1 MEGERFATGLAI
13 ALRGVNH
20 AYGTGSARR
29 QVLFDLSLE
38 IRRGEVV
45 LLMGPSGCGKT
56 TVLTLVGA
64 LRSAQHG
71 EVTVLGHALAG
82 ATEATLVQARR
93 RVGFIFQGD
102 NLHRSLTAY
111 QNVRMGLEARG
122 EAGRPDAR
130 ARCLAMLAAVGLSGH
145 ADKRQNALS
154 GGQKQRVAI
163 ARALVAEPE
172 LVLAD
177 EPTAA
182 LDGRTGRECVLLLRD
197 LAHQRGTTV
206 LMVTHDN
213 RILDLA
219 DRILTMEDG
228 RLLAASMRRPASP

>member
-1 MEGERFATGLAI
+1 MDGMAVTTGLAI
-13 ALRGVNH
+13 ALDGVNH
-20 AYGTGSARR
+20 GYGLGSARR
-29 QVLFDLSLE
+29 QVLFDLSLG

-45 LLMGPSGCGKT
+45 FLMGPSGCGKT

-64 LRSAQHG
+64 LRSVQQG
-71 EVTVLGHALAG
+71 RVDVLGHALAG
-82 ATEATLVQARR
+82 ADEAALVRARR

-102 NLHRSLTAY
+102 NLHRSLTAM

-122 EAGRPDAR
+122 EAGRPGAA
-130 ARCLAMLAAVGLSGH
+130 ARCMTMLEAVGLGDH
-145 ADKRQNALS
+145 AGKRQNALS

-163 ARALVAEPE
+163 ARALVAAPE

-182 LDGRTGRECVLLLRD
+182 LDSRTGRDCVRLLRD
-197 LAHQRGTTV
+197 LAHEKGTTV

-219 DRILTMEDG
+219 DRILCMEDG
-228 RLLAASMRRPASP
+228 RLVEGPMR

>member
-1 MEGERFATGLAI
+1 MDGMLLTAGLAI
-13 ALRGVNH
+13 GLHGVNH
-20 AYGTGSARR
+20 AYGKGAARR

-45 LLMGPSGCGKT
+45 FLMGPSGCGKT

-64 LRSAQHG
+64 LRSVQQG
-71 EVTVLGHALAG
+71 RVDVLGHALAG
-82 ATEATLVQARR
+82 ADEAALVRARR

-102 NLHRSLTAY
+102 NLHRSLSAV

-122 EAGRPDAR
+122 EAGRPDTM
-130 ARCLAMLAAVGLSGH
+130 ARCLAMLDAVGLSDH
-145 ADKRQNALS
+145 AGKRQNELS

-163 ARALVAEPE
+163 ARALVATPE

-182 LDGRTGRECVLLLRD
+182 LDSRTGRECVSLLRD
-197 LAHQRGTTV
+197 LAHQRGATV

-219 DRILTMEDG
+219 DRMLTMEDG
-228 RLLAASMRRPASP
+228 RLIDGPMS

>member
-1 MEGERFATGLAI
+1 MDG
-13 ALRGVNH
+13 
-20 AYGTGSARR
+20 
-29 QVLFDLSLE
+29 
-38 IRRGEVV
+38 
-45 LLMGPSGCGKT
+45 
-56 TVLTLVGA
+56 TLV
-64 LRSAQHG
+64 
-71 EVTVLGHALAG
+71 TTALAG
-82 ATEATLVQARR
+82 ATEAILVQPRR

-102 NLHRSLTAY
+102 NLRRSLTAR

-122 EAGRPDAR
+122 EAGRPDAS
-130 ARCLAMLAAVGLSGH
+130 ARCLAMLAAVGLADH

-182 LDGRTGRECVLLLRD
+182 LDSRTGRECVSLLRE

-228 RLLAASMRRPASP
+228 RVVKGHMP

>member
-1 MEGERFATGLAI
+1 MDGMLLTTGLAI
-13 ALRGVNH
+13 GLRGVNH
-20 AYGTGSARR
+20 GYGRGSARR

-45 LLMGPSGCGKT
+45 FLMGPSGCGKT

-64 LRSAQHG
+64 LRSVQEG
-71 EVTVLGHALAG
+71 RVDVLGHALAG
-82 ATEATLVQARR
+82 ANEAALVQARR

-102 NLHRSLTAY
+102 NLHRSLTAF

-122 EAGRPDAR
+122 EAGRPDAS
-130 ARCLAMLAAVGLSGH
+130 ARCLAMLDAVGLTDH
-145 ADKRQNALS
+145 AAKRQNELS

-163 ARALVAEPE
+163 ARALVAAPE

-182 LDGRTGRECVLLLRD
+182 LDSRTGRDCVSLLRD

-228 RLLAASMRRPASP
+228 RLVEGPMA